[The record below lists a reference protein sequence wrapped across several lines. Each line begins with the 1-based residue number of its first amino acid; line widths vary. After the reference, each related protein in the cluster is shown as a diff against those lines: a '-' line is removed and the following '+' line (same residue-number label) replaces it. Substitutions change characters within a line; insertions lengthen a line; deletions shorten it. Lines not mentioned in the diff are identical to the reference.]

1 MPSGAE
7 KSDGLPSAR
16 DGQAPDF
23 NSLHAPARG
32 SARNGLVRFQ
42 QSCTADEGVRY
53 GHVHVSVSA
62 LQAYCSLENQTFR
75 ADLYADA
82 DSPPITV
89 KIGNKTAIGLI
100 FATMVGTSRAALLQ
114 AWVSRR
120 RQRVPEP
127 FGKIDGSVACAHHR
141 APPPS
146 KAPDDTVFRS

>member
-7 KSDGLPSAR
+7 KSDGWPSAR

-23 NSLHAPARG
+23 NSLHASARG
-32 SARNGLVRFQ
+32 TARNGLVRFQ
-42 QSCTADEGVRY
+42 QSCTVDEGLRY

-82 DSPPITV
+82 DSPPIAV
-89 KIGNKTAIGLI
+89 KIRNKTTIGLI
-100 FATMVGTSRAALLQ
+100 FATIAGASRAALLQ

>member
-1 MPSGAE
+1 MPYGAE

-16 DGQAPDF
+16 DEQAPDF

-32 SARNGLVRFQ
+32 TARNGLMRFQ
-42 QSCTADEGVRY
+42 QSCTADEGLRY

-89 KIGNKTAIGLI
+89 KIGNKAAIGLI
-100 FATMVGTSRAALLQ
+100 FATIVGALCAALLH
-114 AWVSRR
+114 AWVSRQ

-141 APPPS
+141 APPFEG
-146 KAPDDTVFRS
+146 TR

>member
-1 MPSGAE
+1 M
-7 KSDGLPSAR
+7 
-16 DGQAPDF
+16 
-23 NSLHAPARG
+23 
-32 SARNGLVRFQ
+32 RFP
-42 QSCTADEGVRY
+42 QSRAADETIRRS
-53 GHVHVSVSA
+53 HVHVSVSA

-82 DSPPITV
+82 DSPPIAV
-89 KIGNKTAIGLI
+89 KIGNKAAIGLI
-100 FATMVGTSRAALLQ
+100 FATIVGASRAALLQ

>member
-1 MPSGAE
+1 MPYGAE

-16 DGQAPDF
+16 DEQAPDF

-32 SARNGLVRFQ
+32 TARNGLMRFQ
-42 QSCTADEGVRY
+42 QSCTADEGLRY

-89 KIGNKTAIGLI
+89 KIGNKATIGLI
-100 FATMVGTSRAALLQ
+100 FATIVGALCAALLH
-114 AWVSRR
+114 AWVSRQ

-141 APPPS
+141 APPFEG
-146 KAPDDTVFRS
+146 TR